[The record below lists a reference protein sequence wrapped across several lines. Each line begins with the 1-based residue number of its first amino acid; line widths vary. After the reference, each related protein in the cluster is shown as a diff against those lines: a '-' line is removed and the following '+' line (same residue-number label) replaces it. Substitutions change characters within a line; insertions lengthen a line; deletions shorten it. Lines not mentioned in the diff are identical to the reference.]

1 MLSHYHSIYNAHCKL
16 THKKYSLDVIIVLVV
31 CDVLSKR
38 GSHTLGGAELSVE
51 AYYDFLGRLILVD
64 APTPSIPGEPTHVQV
79 DKDVTAKIEKSN
91 TVRSYPMAADS
102 DGDWNAVHVASGHQV
117 GEDDRELEIN
127 ELPAKADPEEEQ
139 AKQEIA
145 WNSKKLQLFTLCGI
159 KEQIEHSYP
168 NLNIITGTE
177 SSSQGKTGL
186 ILEGTK
192 KDVDEAELSMRRQMD
207 SLDRSKFKAG
217 SIKVRFVQHV
227 CDKIL
232 EILGSQNIQAVCRGS
247 DDGKII
253 IYGATKNDVSQAKA
267 YIDND
272 IEEDVILIKGQSAL
286 AGLQGQKGTRLLE
299 GINRQ
304 KFVMAHINQQGM

>member
-1 MLSHYHSIYNAHCKL
+1 M
-16 THKKYSLDVIIVLVV
+16 DVIIVLVV
-31 CDVLSKR
+31 GDVLSKR
-38 GSHTLGGAELSVE
+38 GSHTLDGAELSVE
-51 AYYDFLGRLILVD
+51 AYYDFLGRLSLVD
-64 APTPSIPGEPTHVQV
+64 APTPSIPGEPTHVHV
-79 DKDVTAKIEKSN
+79 DKDVTAKIQKSN

-117 GEDDRELEIN
+117 GEDDRELDIN

-159 KEQIEHSYP
+159 KEQIEQSYP
-168 NLNIITGTE
+168 NLNITTG

-192 KDVDEAELSMRRQMD
+192 KDAQEAELSMRRQMD
-207 SLDRSKFKAG
+207 SLDRSEFKAG
-217 SIKVRFVQHV
+217 SIKVRFVQDV
-227 CDKIL
+227 PDKIH

-272 IEEDVILIKGQSAL
+272 IDEDVILIKGQSAI
-286 AGLQGQKGTRLLE
+286 AVLQGQKGTRLLD
-299 GINRQ
+299 GIKKQ
-304 KFVMAHINQQGM
+304 KFVMAHINNQGQHDQGIVNVQPMMLTNFCIFFS